1 MKFLLTAIGALVIA
15 VVIAVIARD
24 DPGYLVI
31 NFRDWVVETSV
42 VMALVVV
49 AATFVILYLVV
60 RMFINTRLLPQRLQH
75 WQQQRRGRQAMTELT
90 NGLLEMTKG
99 DWSRAEKLLLRH
111 VDNSHTPLLNYL
123 AAARA
128 AQKLG
133 HDERRDHYLQMA
145 HKVMP
150 GSELA
155 IGLTQAELQLNQG
168 QAEQALAT
176 LTLLQQQSPR
186 HATVI
191 KLLSRLYVE
200 LHDWERLLELLPS
213 MLKRKVVSRDEA
225 EKLELMA
232 QSELLDQAAADSD
245 VRRLHE
251 TWQRVGKSMQHNAML
266 VQIYVLGLIKHDQ
279 GKEAEDL
286 LNQRLNQNWDQRL
299 VRLYGQLN
307 GTDVS
312 RQIRY
317 AEDWLN
323 HHRHD
328 AALLLTLGR
337 LCRRNRLWSQSRQ
350 YLEASLAVDALDAQ
364 AETRLEL
371 ARLMDEQGDKEQA
384 LNYYRQALPQSG
396 STVSLPEPAG
406 HGLADKAGS

>member
-1 MKFLLTAIGALVIA
+1 MKFLLTAIATLVVA

-42 VMALVVV
+42 VMALVVI
-49 AATFVILYLVV
+49 TTIFIGLYLVM
-60 RMFINTRLLPQRLQH
+60 RLFINTRLMPQRLQQ
-75 WQQQRRGRQAMTELT
+75 WQQKRRSHQANAELT
-90 NGLLEMTKG
+90 NGLLEMAKG
-99 DWSRAEKLLLRH
+99 DWPRAEKLLLRH

-133 HDERRDHYLQMA
+133 QDERRDHYLQMA

-168 QAEQALAT
+168 QVEQALAT
-176 LTLLQQQSPR
+176 LTLLQQQSPK
-186 HATVI
+186 HVTVL

-200 LHDWERLLELLPS
+200 LHDWERLLELLPV
-213 MLKRKVVSRDEA
+213 LLRRKVVTRDKA
-225 EKLELMA
+225 EELELMA
-232 QSELLDQAAADSD
+232 QSALLEQAAGDAE
-245 VRRLHE
+245 VRQLHE
-251 TWQRVGKSMQHNAML
+251 TWQRVSKAMQHNATM
-266 VQIYVLGLIKHDQ
+266 VQVYVHGLIKHGE
-279 GKEAEDL
+279 GKVAEDL
-286 LNQRLNQNWDQRL
+286 LNQMLNQNWDECL
-299 VRLYGQLN
+299 VRLYGLLN

-317 AEDWLN
+317 AEGWLN

-328 AALLLTLGR
+328 AVLLLTLGR
-337 LCRRNRLWSQSRQ
+337 LCRRNRLWAQSRQ
-350 YLEASLAVDALDAQ
+350 YLEASLALDLQ
-364 AETRLEL
+364 AETCLEL
-371 ARLMDEQGDKEQA
+371 AQLMDQQGDAEQA
-384 LNYYRQALPQSG
+384 LTYYRQAMPQND
-396 STVSLPEPAG
+396 TAASLPEPASP
-406 HGLADKAGS
+406 GLAARVSR

>member
-1 MKFLLTAIGALVIA
+1 MRFLLTAIATLVVA

-49 AATFVILYLVV
+49 TATFIALYLVV
-60 RMFINTRLLPQRLQH
+60 RLFINTRLMPQRLQQ
-75 WQQQRRGRQAMTELT
+75 WQQKKRSHQANAELT
-90 NGLLEMTKG
+90 NGLLEMAKG
-99 DWSRAEKLLLRH
+99 DWPRAEKLLLRH

-133 HDERRDHYLQMA
+133 QDDRRDHYLQMA

-168 QAEQALAT
+168 QVEQALAT
-176 LTLLQQQSPR
+176 LTLLRQQSPK
-186 HATVI
+186 HATVL

-200 LHDWERLLELLPS
+200 LHDWERLLELVPAL
-213 MLKRKVVSRDEA
+213 LRRKVITGDKA
-225 EKLELMA
+225 EELELMA
-232 QSELLDQAAADSD
+232 QSALLDQAAGDTD
-245 VRRLHE
+245 VRRLRE
-251 TWQRVGKSMQHNAML
+251 TWQRVSKAMLHNASV
-266 VQIYVLGLIKHDQ
+266 VQAYVQGLIKHGE

-286 LNQRLNQNWDQRL
+286 LNQMLNQNWDEHL
-299 VRLYGQLN
+299 VRLYGLLH

-317 AEDWLN
+317 AEGWLN

-328 AALLLTLGR
+328 AVLLLTLGR
-337 LCRRNRLWSQSRQ
+337 LCRRNRLWTQSRQ
-350 YLEASLAVDALDAQ
+350 YLEASLALDLQ
-364 AETRLEL
+364 AETCLEL
-371 ARLMDEQGDKEQA
+371 AQLMDQQGDAEEA
-384 LNYYRQALPQSG
+384 LNYYRQAMPQ
-396 STVSLPEPAG
+396 TDPAASLPGPVSP
-406 HGLADKAGS
+406 GLADKVSH